1 MLHLTETV
9 WTMKLLFLLSLILAM
24 QIQRQQ
30 LSRFEDAVLLLCGAG
45 TLEELSEDEWE
56 RYRHLADH
64 PLDLNACT
72 RSAMLSSGLF
82 SPFQAAS
89 LLDRRMRDGDI
100 LSYTELGYTDG
111 FTPELA
117 RALSHFVVLRSRN
130 PPGKPSVPQL
140 HASLLLRTSCSGSS
154 SVPAA
159 RAALQTAAAHSTSGA
174 NSTASG
180 KNPSAAT
187 SSSAS
192 GKNPSAATSSFAS
205 GKNPSAATSNSAFG
219 KNDPFSGS
227 AAFGI
232 KTAISLEGRL
242 DAFWSARKS
251 YSDRTFG
258 PGTISLA
265 IYGKSIPGRI
275 LLGDYSARFG
285 QGLLLWSG
293 FSIAGFSSVQS
304 FRRNASGLSASSS
317 FTRTLHGI
325 GLDLALGRSTIS
337 AVWSTPVQ
345 STNPRLLALN
355 YNHIFRTSSTG
366 ATLLADPGRLYAA
379 SIDFRAGLPRL
390 SLSGEFAFELLP
402 APAAVAASAAVPSLA
417 APAVAASATAS
428 TALVTASAAVPSL
441 AAPAVVASATAS
453 AALAPAPA
461 VAASADVPSF
471 AAPAVAASASVAP
484 VSAASATPQPDS
496 PAAIFVPAGLL
507 SAVWTP
513 SYGNRLAVLAR
524 YYPQNWS
531 QLAASP
537 PSTFSTAKDEFGSA
551 FLFQSARYTLSL
563 DLARR
568 LSEANWQYRLLASA
582 NLPFRLGLPGRM
594 QRKVNSSTGI
604 DGTFSVRSLSRFRP
618 SQSLPFRQ
626 DLRCDL
632 KLELNR
638 LKLNTRCNLLWCR
651 NFAMLGYIEPGFSD
665 QFFSLWFRLTGY
677 SVPSWDDRISTW
689 ERDIPGS
696 FTVPAR
702 YGKGLALSCTSS
714 LTIQR
719 KRLRHR
725 LNARLSYDVYS
736 RKETLTRK
744 PELKLQY
751 RMDF

>member
-1 MLHLTETV
+1 
-9 WTMKLLFLLSLILAM
+9 MKLLFLLSLILAM

-140 HASLLLRTSCSGSS
+140 HVSLLLRTSCSGSS

-187 SSSAS
+187 SS
-192 GKNPSAATSSFAS
+192 FAS
-205 GKNPSAATSNSAFG
+205 G

-242 DAFWSARKS
+242 DAFWSARKL

-402 APAAVAASAAVPSLA
+402 ASASAALAPAPASVAASAAVPSLA

-428 TALVTASAAVPSL
+428 AALVTAPAAVPSL
-441 AAPAVVASATAS
+441 
-453 AALAPAPA
+453 
-461 VAASADVPSF
+461 

-496 PAAIFVPAGLL
+496 PAAVFVPAGLL

-537 PSTFSTAKDEFGSA
+537 PSAFSTAKDEFGSA

-582 NLPFRLGLPGRM
+582 NLPFRLGLPGRT
-594 QRKVNSSTGI
+594 QRKTNSSTGI
-604 DGTFSVRSLSRFRP
+604 DGTISVRSLSRFRP

-665 QFFSLWFRLTGY
+665 QSFSLWFRLTGY

>member
-1 MLHLTETV
+1 
-9 WTMKLLFLLSLILAM
+9 MKLLFLLSLILAM

-89 LLDRRMRDGDI
+89 VLDRRMRDGDI

-192 GKNPSAATSSFAS
+192 GKD
-205 GKNPSAATSNSAFG
+205 
-219 KNDPFSGS
+219 DPFSGS

-325 GLDLALGRSTIS
+325 GLDLTLGRSTIS

-355 YNHIFRTSSTG
+355 YNHIFRTYSTG

-402 APAAVAASAAVPSLA
+402 APAPASVAASAAVPSLP
-417 APAVAASATAS
+417 APAVAAA
-428 TALVTASAAVPSL
+428 
-441 AAPAVVASATAS
+441 ATAS
-453 AALAPAPA
+453 AALAT
-461 VAASADVPSF
+461 
-471 AAPAVAASASVAP
+471 AP

-513 SYGNRLAVLAR
+513 SYGTRLAVLAR

-582 NLPFRLGLPGRM
+582 NLPFRLGLPGRT

-604 DGTFSVRSLSRFRP
+604 DGTISVRSLSRFRP

>member
-1 MLHLTETV
+1 
-9 WTMKLLFLLSLILAM
+9 MKLLFLLSLILAM

-100 LSYTELGYTDG
+100 LSYMELGYTDG

-174 NSTASG
+174 NST
-180 KNPSAAT
+180 
-187 SSSAS
+187 
-192 GKNPSAATSSFAS
+192 AS

-345 STNPRLLALN
+345 STSPRLLALN

-390 SLSGEFAFELLP
+390 SLSGEFALELLPAPASAALAP
-402 APAAVAASAAVPSLA
+402 APAAVAASAAVPSL
-417 APAVAASATAS
+417 
-428 TALVTASAAVPSL
+428 
-441 AAPAVVASATAS
+441 
-453 AALAPAPA
+453 
-461 VAASADVPSF
+461 

-582 NLPFRLGLPGRM
+582 NLPFRLGLPGRT
-594 QRKVNSSTGI
+594 QRKTNSSTGI
-604 DGTFSVRSLSRFRP
+604 DGTISVRSLSRFRP

>member
-1 MLHLTETV
+1 
-9 WTMKLLFLLSLILAM
+9 MKLLFLLSLILAM

-187 SSSAS
+187 SS
-192 GKNPSAATSSFAS
+192 FAS
-205 GKNPSAATSNSAFG
+205 G

-390 SLSGEFAFELLP
+390 SLSGEFALELLP

-417 APAVAASATAS
+417 APAVAASA
-428 TALVTASAAVPSL
+428 
-441 AAPAVVASATAS
+441 
-453 AALAPAPA
+453 
-461 VAASADVPSF
+461 
-471 AAPAVAASASVAP
+471 SVAP
-484 VSAASATPQPDS
+484 VSATSATPQPDP

-537 PSTFSTAKDEFGSA
+537 PSAFSTAKDEFGSA

-582 NLPFRLGLPGRM
+582 NLPFRLGLPGRT
-594 QRKVNSSTGI
+594 QRKVNSSIGI
-604 DGTFSVRSLSRFRP
+604 DGTISVRSLSRFRP

>member
-1 MLHLTETV
+1 
-9 WTMKLLFLLSLILAM
+9 MKLLFLLSLILAM

-117 RALSHFVVLRSRN
+117 RALSHFVVLCSRN

-159 RAALQTAAAHSTSGA
+159 RVALQTAAAHSTSGA

-187 SSSAS
+187 SS
-192 GKNPSAATSSFAS
+192 FAS
-205 GKNPSAATSNSAFG
+205 G

-232 KTAISLEGRL
+232 KTAVSLEGRL

-402 APAAVAASAAVPSLA
+402 ASASAALAPAPASVAASAAVPSL
-417 APAVAASATAS
+417 
-428 TALVTASAAVPSL
+428 
-441 AAPAVVASATAS
+441 
-453 AALAPAPA
+453 
-461 VAASADVPSF
+461 

-513 SYGNRLAVLAR
+513 SYGTRLAILAR

-582 NLPFRLGLPGRM
+582 NLPFRLGLPGRT

-604 DGTFSVRSLSRFRP
+604 DGTISVRSLSRFRP

>member
-1 MLHLTETV
+1 
-9 WTMKLLFLLSLILAM
+9 MKLLFLLSLILAM

-89 LLDRRMRDGDI
+89 VLDRRMRDGDI

-192 GKNPSAATSSFAS
+192 
-205 GKNPSAATSNSAFG
+205 G

-345 STNPRLLALN
+345 STSPRLLALN

-402 APAAVAASAAVPSLA
+402 ASASAAL
-417 APAVAASATAS
+417 APAPASVA
-428 TALVTASAAVPSL
+428 ASAAVPSL
-441 AAPAVVASATAS
+441 AAPAVVASASASAALVTAS
-453 AALAPAPA
+453 AA
-461 VAASADVPSF
+461 VPSL

-513 SYGNRLAVLAR
+513 SYGTRLAILAR

-537 PSTFSTAKDEFGSA
+537 PSAFSTAKDEFGSA

-568 LSEANWQYRLLASA
+568 LSEANWQYRLLASS
-582 NLPFRLGLPGRM
+582 NLPFRLGLPGRT
-594 QRKVNSSTGI
+594 QRKVNNSTGI
-604 DGTFSVRSLSRFRP
+604 DGTISVRSLSRFRP

-665 QFFSLWFRLTGY
+665 QFYSLWFRLTGY

>member
-1 MLHLTETV
+1 
-9 WTMKLLFLLSLILAM
+9 MKLLFLLSLILAM

-187 SSSAS
+187 SS
-192 GKNPSAATSSFAS
+192 FAS
-205 GKNPSAATSNSAFG
+205 G

-251 YSDRTFG
+251 YSDRTLG

-325 GLDLALGRSTIS
+325 GLDLTLGRSTIS

-345 STNPRLLALN
+345 STSPRLLALN

-402 APAAVAASAAVPSLA
+402 AS
-417 APAVAASATAS
+417 
-428 TALVTASAAVPSL
+428 
-441 AAPAVVASATAS
+441 AS

-461 VAASADVPSF
+461 SVAASATASAALVTAPAAVPSL

-496 PAAIFVPAGLL
+496 PAAVFVPAGLL

-537 PSTFSTAKDEFGSA
+537 PSAFSTAKDEFGSA

-582 NLPFRLGLPGRM
+582 NLPFRLGLPGRT
-594 QRKVNSSTGI
+594 QRKTNSSTGI
-604 DGTFSVRSLSRFRP
+604 DGTISVRSLSRFRP

-665 QFFSLWFRLTGY
+665 QSFSLWFRLTGY

>member
-1 MLHLTETV
+1 
-9 WTMKLLFLLSLILAM
+9 M

-140 HASLLLRTSCSGSS
+140 HVSLLLRTSCSGSS

-159 RAALQTAAAHSTSGA
+159 RAALQTAAVHSTSGA

-180 KNPSAAT
+180 KNPA
-187 SSSAS
+187 
-192 GKNPSAATSSFAS
+192 
-205 GKNPSAATSNSAFG
+205 AATSNSAFG

-402 APAAVAASAAVPSLA
+402 ASASAALAPAPASVAASAAVPSLA
-417 APAVAASATAS
+417 A
-428 TALVTASAAVPSL
+428 
-441 AAPAVVASATAS
+441 ATAS
-453 AALAPAPA
+453 AALAT
-461 VAASADVPSF
+461 ASAAVLSL
-471 AAPAVAASASVAP
+471 AAPATASASVAP

-513 SYGNRLAVLAR
+513 SYGTRLAVLAR

-537 PSTFSTAKDEFGSA
+537 PSTFSNAKDEFGSA

-582 NLPFRLGLPGRM
+582 NLPFRLGLPGRT

-604 DGTFSVRSLSRFRP
+604 GGTISVRSLSRFRP

-665 QFFSLWFRLTGY
+665 QSFSLWFRLTGY

>member
-192 GKNPSAATSSFAS
+192 GKN
-205 GKNPSAATSNSAFG
+205 
-219 KNDPFSGS
+219 DPFSGS

-402 APAAVAASAAVPSLA
+402 ASASAALAPAPASVAASAAVPSL
-417 APAVAASATAS
+417 
-428 TALVTASAAVPSL
+428 
-441 AAPAVVASATAS
+441 
-453 AALAPAPA
+453 
-461 VAASADVPSF
+461 

-513 SYGNRLAVLAR
+513 SYGTRLAILAR

-537 PSTFSTAKDEFGSA
+537 PSTFSNAKDEFGSA

-582 NLPFRLGLPGRM
+582 NLPFRLGLPGRT

-604 DGTFSVRSLSRFRP
+604 DGTISVRSLSRFRP

-665 QFFSLWFRLTGY
+665 QSFSLWFRLTGY

>member
-192 GKNPSAATSSFAS
+192 GKN
-205 GKNPSAATSNSAFG
+205 
-219 KNDPFSGS
+219 DPFSGS

-402 APAAVAASAAVPSLA
+402 APAPAALAPTSASASVAASAAVPSL
-417 APAVAASATAS
+417 
-428 TALVTASAAVPSL
+428 
-441 AAPAVVASATAS
+441 
-453 AALAPAPA
+453 
-461 VAASADVPSF
+461 

-582 NLPFRLGLPGRM
+582 NLPFRLGLPGRT

-604 DGTFSVRSLSRFRP
+604 DGTISVRSLSRFRP

>member
-1 MLHLTETV
+1 
-9 WTMKLLFLLSLILAM
+9 MKLLFLLSLILAM

-187 SSSAS
+187 SS
-192 GKNPSAATSSFAS
+192 FAS
-205 GKNPSAATSNSAFG
+205 GKD
-219 KNDPFSGS
+219 DPFSGS

-337 AVWSTPVQ
+337 AVWSTPVH

-390 SLSGEFAFELLP
+390 SLSGEFALELLP

-417 APAVAASATAS
+417 APAVAASAS
-428 TALVTASAAVPSL
+428 V
-441 AAPAVVASATAS
+441 APVS
-453 AALAPAPA
+453 
-461 VAASADVPSF
+461 
-471 AAPAVAASASVAP
+471 AASASVAP

-582 NLPFRLGLPGRM
+582 NLPFRLGLPGRT
-594 QRKVNSSTGI
+594 QRKVISSTGI
-604 DGTFSVRSLSRFRP
+604 DGTISVRSLSRFRP

>member
-1 MLHLTETV
+1 
-9 WTMKLLFLLSLILAM
+9 MKLLFLLSLILAM

-187 SSSAS
+187 SS
-192 GKNPSAATSSFAS
+192 FAS
-205 GKNPSAATSNSAFG
+205 G

-325 GLDLALGRSTIS
+325 GLDLTLGRSTIS

-402 APAAVAASAAVPSLA
+402 ASASAALAPAPASVAASAAVPSLA

-428 TALVTASAAVPSL
+428 AALVTAPAAVPSL
-441 AAPAVVASATAS
+441 
-453 AALAPAPA
+453 
-461 VAASADVPSF
+461 

-537 PSTFSTAKDEFGSA
+537 PSAFSTAKDEFGSA

-568 LSEANWQYRLLASA
+568 LSEANWHYRLLASA
-582 NLPFRLGLPGRM
+582 NLPFRLGLPGRT
-594 QRKVNSSTGI
+594 QRKTNSSTGI
-604 DGTFSVRSLSRFRP
+604 DGTISVRSLSRFRP

-665 QFFSLWFRLTGY
+665 QSFSLWFRLTGY

>member
-1 MLHLTETV
+1 
-9 WTMKLLFLLSLILAM
+9 MKLLFLLSLILAM

-187 SSSAS
+187 SS
-192 GKNPSAATSSFAS
+192 FAS
-205 GKNPSAATSNSAFG
+205 G

-325 GLDLALGRSTIS
+325 GLDLTLGRSTIS
-337 AVWSTPVQ
+337 AVWSTPVH
-345 STNPRLLALN
+345 STTPRLLALN

-402 APAAVAASAAVPSLA
+402 ASASAALAPAPASVAASAAVPSLA

-428 TALVTASAAVPSL
+428 AALVTAPAAVPSL
-441 AAPAVVASATAS
+441 AAPAVV
-453 AALAPAPA
+453 
-461 VAASADVPSF
+461 
-471 AAPAVAASASVAP
+471 ASASVAP

-513 SYGNRLAVLAR
+513 SYGTRLAVLAR

-537 PSTFSTAKDEFGSA
+537 PSAFSTAKDEFGSA

-582 NLPFRLGLPGRM
+582 NLPFRLGLPGRT

-604 DGTFSVRSLSRFRP
+604 DGTISVRSLSRFRP

-665 QFFSLWFRLTGY
+665 QSFSLWFRLTGY

>member
-187 SSSAS
+187 SS
-192 GKNPSAATSSFAS
+192 FAS
-205 GKNPSAATSNSAFG
+205 G

-402 APAAVAASAAVPSLA
+402 APAPASVAASAAVPSL
-417 APAVAASATAS
+417 
-428 TALVTASAAVPSL
+428 
-441 AAPAVVASATAS
+441 
-453 AALAPAPA
+453 
-461 VAASADVPSF
+461 

-537 PSTFSTAKDEFGSA
+537 PSAFSTAKDEFGSA

-582 NLPFRLGLPGRM
+582 NLPFRLGLPGRT

-604 DGTFSVRSLSRFRP
+604 DGTISVRSLSRFRP

>member
-1 MLHLTETV
+1 
-9 WTMKLLFLLSLILAM
+9 MKLLFLLSLILAM

-192 GKNPSAATSSFAS
+192 
-205 GKNPSAATSNSAFG
+205 G

-402 APAAVAASAAVPSLA
+402 ASASAALAPAPASVAASAAVPSLA

-428 TALVTASAAVPSL
+428 AALVTAPAAVPSL
-441 AAPAVVASATAS
+441 
-453 AALAPAPA
+453 
-461 VAASADVPSF
+461 

-537 PSTFSTAKDEFGSA
+537 PSAFSTAKDEFGSA

-582 NLPFRLGLPGRM
+582 NLPFRLGLPGRT

-604 DGTFSVRSLSRFRP
+604 DGTISVRSLSRFRP

>member
-1 MLHLTETV
+1 
-9 WTMKLLFLLSLILAM
+9 MKLLFLLSLILAM

-187 SSSAS
+187 SS
-192 GKNPSAATSSFAS
+192 FAS
-205 GKNPSAATSNSAFG
+205 G

-390 SLSGEFAFELLP
+390 SLSGEFALELLP
-402 APAAVAASAAVPSLA
+402 APALATASAAVPSLAAPAIVASATASAALATASAAVPSLA
-417 APAVAASATAS
+417 APAVAA
-428 TALVTASAAVPSL
+428 P
-441 AAPAVVASATAS
+441 
-453 AALAPAPA
+453 
-461 VAASADVPSF
+461 
-471 AAPAVAASASVAP
+471 ASVAP

-496 PAAIFVPAGLL
+496 PASIFVPAGLL

-537 PSTFSTAKDEFGSA
+537 PSAFSTAKDEFGSA

-582 NLPFRLGLPGRM
+582 NLPFRLGLPGRT

>member
-1 MLHLTETV
+1 
-9 WTMKLLFLLSLILAM
+9 MKLLFLLSLILAM

-187 SSSAS
+187 SS
-192 GKNPSAATSSFAS
+192 FAS
-205 GKNPSAATSNSAFG
+205 G

-325 GLDLALGRSTIS
+325 GLDLTLGRSTIS

-390 SLSGEFAFELLP
+390 SLSGDFALELLP

-428 TALVTASAAVPSL
+428 AALVTAPAAVPSL
-441 AAPAVVASATAS
+441 AAPAVAASATAS
-453 AALAPAPA
+453 AALAT
-461 VAASADVPSF
+461 AA
-471 AAPAVAASASVAP
+471 
-484 VSAASATPQPDS
+484 AASATPQPDS

-537 PSTFSTAKDEFGSA
+537 PSTFSNAKDEFGSA

-582 NLPFRLGLPGRM
+582 NLPFRLGLPGRT

-604 DGTFSVRSLSRFRP
+604 DGTISVRSLSRFRP

>member
-56 RYRHLADH
+56 RYRYLADH

-180 KNPSAAT
+180 KNPSVAT
-187 SSSAS
+187 SSTAS
-192 GKNPSAATSSFAS
+192 
-205 GKNPSAATSNSAFG
+205 G

-402 APAAVAASAAVPSLA
+402 APASAALAPAPASVAASAAVPSLA

-428 TALVTASAAVPSL
+428 AALVTAPAAVPSL
-441 AAPAVVASATAS
+441 
-453 AALAPAPA
+453 
-461 VAASADVPSF
+461 

-513 SYGNRLAVLAR
+513 SYGTRLAILAR

-537 PSTFSTAKDEFGSA
+537 PSAFSTAKDEFGSA

-568 LSEANWQYRLLASA
+568 LSEANWQYRLLASS
-582 NLPFRLGLPGRM
+582 NLPFRLGLPGRT

-604 DGTFSVRSLSRFRP
+604 DGTISVRSLSRFRP

-665 QFFSLWFRLTGY
+665 QSFSLWFRLTGY

>member
-1 MLHLTETV
+1 
-9 WTMKLLFLLSLILAM
+9 MKLLFLLSLILAM

-174 NSTASG
+174 NS
-180 KNPSAAT
+180 
-187 SSSAS
+187 SAS

-205 GKNPSAATSNSAFG
+205 G

-402 APAAVAASAAVPSLA
+402 ASASAALAPAPASVAASAAVPSLA
-417 APAVAASATAS
+417 APAVAA
-428 TALVTASAAVPSL
+428 P
-441 AAPAVVASATAS
+441 ATAS
-453 AALAPAPA
+453 AAL
-461 VAASADVPSF
+461 VT
-471 AAPAVAASASVAP
+471 APAVAASASVAP
-484 VSAASATPQPDS
+484 VSAASAASATPQPDS

-537 PSTFSTAKDEFGSA
+537 PSAFSTAKDEFGSA

-582 NLPFRLGLPGRM
+582 NLPFRLGLPGRT

-604 DGTFSVRSLSRFRP
+604 DGTISVRSLSRFRP

-665 QFFSLWFRLTGY
+665 QSFSLWFRLTGY

>member
-1 MLHLTETV
+1 
-9 WTMKLLFLLSLILAM
+9 MKLLFLLSLILAM

-174 NSTASG
+174 NSTAF
-180 KNPSAAT
+180 
-187 SSSAS
+187 

-205 GKNPSAATSNSAFG
+205 GKD
-219 KNDPFSGS
+219 DPFSGS

-325 GLDLALGRSTIS
+325 GLDLALYRSTIS
-337 AVWSTPVQ
+337 AVWSTPVH

-390 SLSGEFAFELLP
+390 SLSGEFALELLP

-417 APAVAASATAS
+417 APAVAASAS
-428 TALVTASAAVPSL
+428 V
-441 AAPAVVASATAS
+441 APVS
-453 AALAPAPA
+453 
-461 VAASADVPSF
+461 
-471 AAPAVAASASVAP
+471 AASASVAP

-582 NLPFRLGLPGRM
+582 NLPFRLGLPGRT

-604 DGTFSVRSLSRFRP
+604 DGTISVRSLSRFRP

>member
-1 MLHLTETV
+1 
-9 WTMKLLFLLSLILAM
+9 MKLLFLLSLILAM

-187 SSSAS
+187 SS
-192 GKNPSAATSSFAS
+192 FAS
-205 GKNPSAATSNSAFG
+205 G

-337 AVWSTPVQ
+337 AVWSTPVH

-379 SIDFRAGLPRL
+379 SIDLRAGLPRL
-390 SLSGEFAFELLP
+390 SLSGEFALELLP

-417 APAVAASATAS
+417 APAVAASAS
-428 TALVTASAAVPSL
+428 V
-441 AAPAVVASATAS
+441 APVS
-453 AALAPAPA
+453 
-461 VAASADVPSF
+461 
-471 AAPAVAASASVAP
+471 AASASVAP

-582 NLPFRLGLPGRM
+582 NLPFRLGLPGRT
-594 QRKVNSSTGI
+594 QRKVISSTGI
-604 DGTFSVRSLSRFRP
+604 DGTISVRSLSRFRP

>member
-1 MLHLTETV
+1 
-9 WTMKLLFLLSLILAM
+9 MKLLFLLSLILAM

-187 SSSAS
+187 SS
-192 GKNPSAATSSFAS
+192 FAS
-205 GKNPSAATSNSAFG
+205 G

-232 KTAISLEGRL
+232 KTAVSLEGRL

-293 FSIAGFSSVQS
+293 LSIAGCCSVQS
-304 FRRNASGLSASSS
+304 FLRNASGLSASSS

-402 APAAVAASAAVPSLA
+402 ASASAALAPAPASVAASAAVPSL
-417 APAVAASATAS
+417 
-428 TALVTASAAVPSL
+428 
-441 AAPAVVASATAS
+441 
-453 AALAPAPA
+453 
-461 VAASADVPSF
+461 

-496 PAAIFVPAGLL
+496 PAAVFVPAGLL

-537 PSTFSTAKDEFGSA
+537 PSAFSTAKDEFGSA

-582 NLPFRLGLPGRM
+582 NLPFRLGLPGRT

-604 DGTFSVRSLSRFRP
+604 DGTISVRSLSRFRP

-665 QFFSLWFRLTGY
+665 QSFSLWFRLTGY

>member
-1 MLHLTETV
+1 
-9 WTMKLLFLLSLILAM
+9 MKLLFLLSLILAM

-187 SSSAS
+187 SS
-192 GKNPSAATSSFAS
+192 FAS
-205 GKNPSAATSNSAFG
+205 G

-390 SLSGEFAFELLP
+390 SLSGEFAFKLLP
-402 APAAVAASAAVPSLA
+402 ASASAALAPAPASVAASAAVPSLA

-428 TALVTASAAVPSL
+428 AALVTAPAAVPSL
-441 AAPAVVASATAS
+441 
-453 AALAPAPA
+453 
-461 VAASADVPSF
+461 

-496 PAAIFVPAGLL
+496 PAAVFVPAGLL

-524 YYPQNWS
+524 YYPQAWS
-531 QLAASP
+531 RVAASP
-537 PSTFSTAKDEFGSA
+537 PSAFSTAKDEFGSA

-582 NLPFRLGLPGRM
+582 NLPFRLGLPGRT
-594 QRKVNSSTGI
+594 QRKTNSSTGI
-604 DGTFSVRSLSRFRP
+604 DGTISVRSLSRFRP

>member
-1 MLHLTETV
+1 
-9 WTMKLLFLLSLILAM
+9 MKLLFLLSLILAM

-187 SSSAS
+187 SS
-192 GKNPSAATSSFAS
+192 FAS
-205 GKNPSAATSNSAFG
+205 G

-390 SLSGEFAFELLP
+390 SLSGEFAFKLLP
-402 APAAVAASAAVPSLA
+402 ASASAALAPAPASVAASAAVPSL
-417 APAVAASATAS
+417 
-428 TALVTASAAVPSL
+428 
-441 AAPAVVASATAS
+441 
-453 AALAPAPA
+453 
-461 VAASADVPSF
+461 

-496 PAAIFVPAGLL
+496 PAAVFVPAGLL

-537 PSTFSTAKDEFGSA
+537 PSTFSNAKDEFGSA

-582 NLPFRLGLPGRM
+582 NLPFRLGLPGRT
-594 QRKVNSSTGI
+594 QRKTNSSTGI
-604 DGTFSVRSLSRFRP
+604 DGTISVRSLSRFRP

-665 QFFSLWFRLTGY
+665 QSFSLWFRLTGY

>member
-1 MLHLTETV
+1 
-9 WTMKLLFLLSLILAM
+9 MKLLFLLSLILAM

-111 FTPELA
+111 FTQELA

-187 SSSAS
+187 SS
-192 GKNPSAATSSFAS
+192 FAS
-205 GKNPSAATSNSAFG
+205 G

-390 SLSGEFAFELLP
+390 SLSGEFALELLP

-417 APAVAASATAS
+417 APAVAASAS
-428 TALVTASAAVPSL
+428 V
-441 AAPAVVASATAS
+441 APVS
-453 AALAPAPA
+453 
-461 VAASADVPSF
+461 
-471 AAPAVAASASVAP
+471 AASASVAP

-582 NLPFRLGLPGRM
+582 NLPFRLGLPGRT

-604 DGTFSVRSLSRFRP
+604 DGTISVRSLSRFRP

>member
-1 MLHLTETV
+1 
-9 WTMKLLFLLSLILAM
+9 MKLLFLLSLILAM

-187 SSSAS
+187 SS
-192 GKNPSAATSSFAS
+192 FAS
-205 GKNPSAATSNSAFG
+205 G

-325 GLDLALGRSTIS
+325 GLDLALYRSTIS
-337 AVWSTPVQ
+337 AVWSTPVH

-390 SLSGEFAFELLP
+390 SLSGEFALELLP

-417 APAVAASATAS
+417 APAVAASAS
-428 TALVTASAAVPSL
+428 V
-441 AAPAVVASATAS
+441 APVS
-453 AALAPAPA
+453 
-461 VAASADVPSF
+461 
-471 AAPAVAASASVAP
+471 AASASVAP

-582 NLPFRLGLPGRM
+582 NLPFRLGLPGRT
-594 QRKVNSSTGI
+594 QRKVISSTGI
-604 DGTFSVRSLSRFRP
+604 DGTISVRSLSRFRP

>member
-1 MLHLTETV
+1 
-9 WTMKLLFLLSLILAM
+9 MKLLFLLSLILAM

-140 HASLLLRTSCSGSS
+140 HVSLLLRTSCSGSS

-159 RAALQTAAAHSTSGA
+159 RVALQTAAAHSTSGA
-174 NSTASG
+174 N
-180 KNPSAAT
+180 
-187 SSSAS
+187 SSAS

-205 GKNPSAATSNSAFG
+205 G

-325 GLDLALGRSTIS
+325 GLDLTLGRSTIS

-402 APAAVAASAAVPSLA
+402 ASASAALAPAPASVAASPAVPSLA

-428 TALVTASAAVPSL
+428 AALATAPAAVPSL
-441 AAPAVVASATAS
+441 
-453 AALAPAPA
+453 
-461 VAASADVPSF
+461 

-496 PAAIFVPAGLL
+496 PAAVFVPAGLL

-582 NLPFRLGLPGRM
+582 NLPFRLGLPGRT

-604 DGTFSVRSLSRFRP
+604 DGTISVRSLSRFRP

-665 QFFSLWFRLTGY
+665 QSFSLWFRLTGY

>member
-1 MLHLTETV
+1 
-9 WTMKLLFLLSLILAM
+9 MKLLFLLSLILAM

-180 KNPSAAT
+180 KTPF
-187 SSSAS
+187 
-192 GKNPSAATSSFAS
+192 AATSSFAS
-205 GKNPSAATSNSAFG
+205 G

-345 STNPRLLALN
+345 STTPRLLALN

-402 APAAVAASAAVPSLA
+402 APAPASVAASAAVPSLA
-417 APAVAASATAS
+417 APAVAAP
-428 TALVTASAAVPSL
+428 AAVPSL
-441 AAPAVVASATAS
+441 
-453 AALAPAPA
+453 
-461 VAASADVPSF
+461 

-484 VSAASATPQPDS
+484 VSAASVTPQPDS

-537 PSTFSTAKDEFGSA
+537 PSAFSTAKDEFGSA

-582 NLPFRLGLPGRM
+582 NLPFRLGLPGRT
-594 QRKVNSSTGI
+594 QLKVNSSTGI
-604 DGTFSVRSLSRFRP
+604 DGTISVRSLSRFRP

-719 KRLRHR
+719 NRLRHR

>member
-1 MLHLTETV
+1 
-9 WTMKLLFLLSLILAM
+9 MKLLFLLSLILAM

-174 NSTASG
+174 NSTAF
-180 KNPSAAT
+180 
-187 SSSAS
+187 

-205 GKNPSAATSNSAFG
+205 G

-337 AVWSTPVQ
+337 AVWSTPVH

-390 SLSGEFAFELLP
+390 SLSGEFALELLP

-428 TALVTASAAVPSL
+428 SALAPAVYAPAAVPSL
-441 AAPAVVASATAS
+441 AAPAV
-453 AALAPAPA
+453 
-461 VAASADVPSF
+461 AASASV
-471 AAPAVAASASVAP
+471 APVSAASASVAP

-582 NLPFRLGLPGRM
+582 NLPFRLGLPGRT
-594 QRKVNSSTGI
+594 QRKVISSTGI
-604 DGTFSVRSLSRFRP
+604 DGTISVRSLSRFRP

>member
-192 GKNPSAATSSFAS
+192 GKN
-205 GKNPSAATSNSAFG
+205 
-219 KNDPFSGS
+219 DPFSGS

-402 APAAVAASAAVPSLA
+402 ASASAALAPAPASVAASAAVPSLA

-428 TALVTASAAVPSL
+428 AALVTAPAAVPSL
-441 AAPAVVASATAS
+441 
-453 AALAPAPA
+453 
-461 VAASADVPSF
+461 

-582 NLPFRLGLPGRM
+582 NLPFRLGLPGRT

-604 DGTFSVRSLSRFRP
+604 DGTISVRSLSRFRP

>member
-1 MLHLTETV
+1 
-9 WTMKLLFLLSLILAM
+9 M

-140 HASLLLRTSCSGSS
+140 HVSLLLRTSCSGSS

-159 RAALQTAAAHSTSGA
+159 RAALQTAAVHSTSGA

-187 SSSAS
+187 SS
-192 GKNPSAATSSFAS
+192 FAS
-205 GKNPSAATSNSAFG
+205 G

-345 STNPRLLALN
+345 STSPRLLALN

-390 SLSGEFAFELLP
+390 SLSGEFAFKLLP
-402 APAAVAASAAVPSLA
+402 ASASAAL
-417 APAVAASATAS
+417 APAPASVA
-428 TALVTASAAVPSL
+428 
-441 AAPAVVASATAS
+441 ASATAS

-461 VAASADVPSF
+461 SVAASAAVPSLAAATASAALATASAAVLSL
-471 AAPAVAASASVAP
+471 AAPATASASVAP

-513 SYGNRLAVLAR
+513 SYGTRLAVLAR

-537 PSTFSTAKDEFGSA
+537 PSTFSNAKDEFGSA

-582 NLPFRLGLPGRM
+582 NLPFRLGLPGRT

-604 DGTFSVRSLSRFRP
+604 GGTISVRSLSRFRP

>member
-1 MLHLTETV
+1 
-9 WTMKLLFLLSLILAM
+9 MKLLFLLSLILAM

-187 SSSAS
+187 SS
-192 GKNPSAATSSFAS
+192 FAS
-205 GKNPSAATSNSAFG
+205 G

-325 GLDLALGRSTIS
+325 GLDLALYRSTIS

-355 YNHIFRTSSTG
+355 YNHIFRTSSTD

-390 SLSGEFAFELLP
+390 SLSGEFALELLP

-417 APAVAASATAS
+417 APAVAASAS
-428 TALVTASAAVPSL
+428 V
-441 AAPAVVASATAS
+441 APASAT
-453 AALAPAPA
+453 
-461 VAASADVPSF
+461 
-471 AAPAVAASASVAP
+471 
-484 VSAASATPQPDS
+484 SATPQPNS

-537 PSTFSTAKDEFGSA
+537 PSAFSTAKDEFGSA

-582 NLPFRLGLPGRM
+582 NLPFRLGLPGRT

-604 DGTFSVRSLSRFRP
+604 DGTISVRSLSRFRP

>member
-1 MLHLTETV
+1 
-9 WTMKLLFLLSLILAM
+9 MKLLFLLSLILAM

-111 FTPELA
+111 FTRELA

-174 NSTASG
+174 NSTAF
-180 KNPSAAT
+180 
-187 SSSAS
+187 

-205 GKNPSAATSNSAFG
+205 GKD
-219 KNDPFSGS
+219 DPFSGS

-325 GLDLALGRSTIS
+325 GLDLALYRSTIS

-390 SLSGEFAFELLP
+390 SLSGEFALELLP

-417 APAVAASATAS
+417 APAVAASAS
-428 TALVTASAAVPSL
+428 V
-441 AAPAVVASATAS
+441 APVS
-453 AALAPAPA
+453 
-461 VAASADVPSF
+461 
-471 AAPAVAASASVAP
+471 AASASVAP

-537 PSTFSTAKDEFGSA
+537 PSAFSTAKDEFGSA

-582 NLPFRLGLPGRM
+582 NLPFRLGLPGRT

-604 DGTFSVRSLSRFRP
+604 DGTISVRSLSRFRP

-638 LKLNTRCNLLWCR
+638 FKLNTRCNLLWCR

>member
-1 MLHLTETV
+1 
-9 WTMKLLFLLSLILAM
+9 MKLLFLLSLILAM

-187 SSSAS
+187 SS
-192 GKNPSAATSSFAS
+192 FAS
-205 GKNPSAATSNSAFG
+205 G

-390 SLSGEFAFELLP
+390 SLSGEFALELLPASASAALAP

-417 APAVAASATAS
+417 V
-428 TALVTASAAVPSL
+428 
-441 AAPAVVASATAS
+441 
-453 AALAPAPA
+453 
-461 VAASADVPSF
+461 
-471 AAPAVAASASVAP
+471 PAVAASASVAP

-537 PSTFSTAKDEFGSA
+537 PSAFSNAKDEFGSA

-582 NLPFRLGLPGRM
+582 NLPFRLGLPGRT

-604 DGTFSVRSLSRFRP
+604 DGTISVRSLSRFRP

>member
-1 MLHLTETV
+1 
-9 WTMKLLFLLSLILAM
+9 MKLLFLLSLILAM

-187 SSSAS
+187 SNSAF

-205 GKNPSAATSNSAFG
+205 G

-325 GLDLALGRSTIS
+325 GLDLTLGRSTIS

-390 SLSGEFAFELLP
+390 SLSGEFALELLP

-417 APAVAASATAS
+417 APAVAASA
-428 TALVTASAAVPSL
+428 
-441 AAPAVVASATAS
+441 
-453 AALAPAPA
+453 
-461 VAASADVPSF
+461 
-471 AAPAVAASASVAP
+471 SVAP
-484 VSAASATPQPDS
+484 VSATSATPQPDP

-537 PSTFSTAKDEFGSA
+537 PSAFSTAKDEFGSA

-582 NLPFRLGLPGRM
+582 NLPFRLGLPGRT

-604 DGTFSVRSLSRFRP
+604 DGTISVRSLSRFRP

>member
-72 RSAMLSSGLF
+72 RSAILSSGLF

-187 SSSAS
+187 SNSAF

-205 GKNPSAATSNSAFG
+205 GKD
-219 KNDPFSGS
+219 DPFSGS

-325 GLDLALGRSTIS
+325 GLDLALYRSTIS

-379 SIDFRAGLPRL
+379 SIDFRTGLPRL

-402 APAAVAASAAVPSLA
+402 APALATASAAVPSLA

-428 TALVTASAAVPSL
+428 AALAPAGAAPAAVPSL
-441 AAPAVVASATAS
+441 
-453 AALAPAPA
+453 
-461 VAASADVPSF
+461 

-484 VSAASATPQPDS
+484 VSATSATPQPDP

-537 PSTFSTAKDEFGSA
+537 PSAFSTAKDEFGSA

-582 NLPFRLGLPGRM
+582 NLPFRLGLPGRT

-604 DGTFSVRSLSRFRP
+604 DGTISVRSLSRFRP

-638 LKLNTRCNLLWCR
+638 FKLNTRCNLLWCR

>member
-174 NSTASG
+174 NSTAF
-180 KNPSAAT
+180 
-187 SSSAS
+187 

-205 GKNPSAATSNSAFG
+205 GKD
-219 KNDPFSGS
+219 DPFSGS

-337 AVWSTPVQ
+337 AVWSTPVH

-402 APAAVAASAAVPSLA
+402 APALATASAAVPSLA

-428 TALVTASAAVPSL
+428 AALAPAVAAPAAVPSL
-441 AAPAVVASATAS
+441 
-453 AALAPAPA
+453 
-461 VAASADVPSF
+461 

-484 VSAASATPQPDS
+484 VSATSATPQPDP

-537 PSTFSTAKDEFGSA
+537 PSAFSTAKDEFGSA

-582 NLPFRLGLPGRM
+582 NLPFRLGLPGRT
-594 QRKVNSSTGI
+594 QRKVISSTGI
-604 DGTFSVRSLSRFRP
+604 DGTISVRSLSRFRP

-638 LKLNTRCNLLWCR
+638 FKLNTRCNLLWCR

>member
-1 MLHLTETV
+1 
-9 WTMKLLFLLSLILAM
+9 MKLLFLLSLILAM

-192 GKNPSAATSSFAS
+192 
-205 GKNPSAATSNSAFG
+205 G

-402 APAAVAASAAVPSLA
+402 ASASAALAPAPASVAASAAVPSL
-417 APAVAASATAS
+417 
-428 TALVTASAAVPSL
+428 
-441 AAPAVVASATAS
+441 
-453 AALAPAPA
+453 
-461 VAASADVPSF
+461 

-537 PSTFSTAKDEFGSA
+537 PSAFSTAKDEFGSA

-582 NLPFRLGLPGRM
+582 NLPFRLGLPGRT

-604 DGTFSVRSLSRFRP
+604 DGTISVRSLSRFRP

>member
-1 MLHLTETV
+1 
-9 WTMKLLFLLSLILAM
+9 MKLLFLLSLILAM

-187 SSSAS
+187 SS
-192 GKNPSAATSSFAS
+192 FAS
-205 GKNPSAATSNSAFG
+205 G

-345 STNPRLLALN
+345 STTPRLLALN
-355 YNHIFRTSSTG
+355 YNHIFRTYSTG

-390 SLSGEFAFELLP
+390 SLSGEFAFKLLP
-402 APAAVAASAAVPSLA
+402 ASASAALAPAPASVAASPAVPSLA

-428 TALVTASAAVPSL
+428 AALATAPAAVPSL
-441 AAPAVVASATAS
+441 
-453 AALAPAPA
+453 
-461 VAASADVPSF
+461 

-537 PSTFSTAKDEFGSA
+537 PSAFSTAKDEFGSA

-582 NLPFRLGLPGRM
+582 NLPFRLGLPGRT

-604 DGTFSVRSLSRFRP
+604 DGTISVRSLSRFRP

>member
-1 MLHLTETV
+1 
-9 WTMKLLFLLSLILAM
+9 M

-187 SSSAS
+187 SS
-192 GKNPSAATSSFAS
+192 FAS
-205 GKNPSAATSNSAFG
+205 G

-402 APAAVAASAAVPSLA
+402 ASASAALAPAPASVAASAAVPSL
-417 APAVAASATAS
+417 
-428 TALVTASAAVPSL
+428 
-441 AAPAVVASATAS
+441 
-453 AALAPAPA
+453 
-461 VAASADVPSF
+461 

-537 PSTFSTAKDEFGSA
+537 PSAFSTAKDEFGSA

-582 NLPFRLGLPGRM
+582 NLPFRLGLPGRT

-604 DGTFSVRSLSRFRP
+604 DGTISVRSLSRFRP

-665 QFFSLWFRLTGY
+665 QSFSLWFRLTGY